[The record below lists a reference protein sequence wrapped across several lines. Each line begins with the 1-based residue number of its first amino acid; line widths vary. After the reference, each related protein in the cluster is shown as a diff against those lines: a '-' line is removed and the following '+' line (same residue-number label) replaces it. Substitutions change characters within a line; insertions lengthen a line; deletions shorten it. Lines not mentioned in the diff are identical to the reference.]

1 MQPVIKPVD
10 RKLIRRELTAAK
22 YIRTTRKGDNELYEV
37 TYKDSPNIMQEI
49 GRLREISFRLAGG
62 GSGKDCDIDQFD
74 TDPVDYYRQLIV
86 WDPHDHEILGGYRYI
101 LCGGIPPEKMATSEI
116 FRFSDGFVQDYL
128 PFTIELG
135 RSFIQPNYQNIN
147 VKRKGLY
154 ALDNLWDGLGA
165 LMLKY
170 SHYKYFFGKVTMY
183 TSYNLRARNTLLN
196 FLHKYFGDPDE
207 LVTPIEPIDYDSGNK
222 YYQELFKDLD
232 YHDAYRVLQKEI
244 KLNGELIPPLINSY
258 MNLSPSMKVFG
269 TAVNPGFGNVEET
282 GILVK
287 MEDIYPE
294 KKKGTW
300 LRCRKPC
307 MPWRQDSGLNGG
319 ERFSDQEY
327 RRIFRTDCLKES
339 HCVRTGAELPYC
351 HLKIRVVIYP
361 VHRHSGI
368 MYLECIYYLLG
379 YSPGILTV
387 VEIDPYPVP
396 LGPASPVLILL
407 HVHSLGQ
414 RIRKTHVTLQICHK
428 TVVIHIPHH
437 FHRIRSGRLIR
448 NRCTECIRSLG
459 SSAESRKCSH

>member
-37 TYKDSPNIMQEI
+37 TYKDSRNIMQEI

-86 WDPHDHEILGGYRYI
+86 WDPHDQEVLGGYRYI
-101 LCGGIPPEKMATSEI
+101 LCGGISPEKMATSEI
-116 FRFSDGFVQDYL
+116 FHFSDSFINDYL

-170 SHYKYFFGKVTMY
+170 THYKYFFGKVTMY

-196 FLHKYFGDPDE
+196 FLHKYFGDPDN
-207 LVTPIEPIDYDSGNK
+207 LVTAIDPIDYDSSNR
-222 YYQELFKDLD
+222 YYQELFKDLE
-232 YHDAYRVLQKEI
+232 YHDAYKILQKEI
-244 KLNGELIPPLINSY
+244 KLNGEFIPPLINSY

-269 TAVNPGFGNVEET
+269 TAINPGFGNVEET

-294 KKKGTW
+294 KKERHLAPMQEA
-300 LRCRKPC
+300 LRTMAARFRPKWWRK
-307 MPWRQDSGLNGG
+307 
-319 ERFSDQEY
+319 
-327 RRIFRTDCLKES
+327 
-339 HCVRTGAELPYC
+339 
-351 HLKIRVVIYP
+351 
-361 VHRHSGI
+361 
-368 MYLECIYYLLG
+368 
-379 YSPGILTV
+379 IL
-387 VEIDPYPVP
+387 
-396 LGPASPVLILL
+396 
-407 HVHSLGQ
+407 
-414 RIRKTHVTLQICHK
+414 
-428 TVVIHIPHH
+428 
-437 FHRIRSGRLIR
+437 
-448 NRCTECIRSLG
+448 
-459 SSAESRKCSH
+459 

>member
-86 WDPHDHEILGGYRYI
+86 WDPHEQEILGGYRYI
-101 LCGGIPPEKMATSEI
+101 LCGGISPEKMATSEI
-116 FRFSDGFVQDYL
+116 FHFSDRFIQDYL

-147 VKRKGLY
+147 VKRKSLY

-170 SHYKYFFGKVTMY
+170 THYKYFFGKVTMY

-196 FLHKYFGDPDE
+196 FLHKYFGDPDS
-207 LVTPIEPIDYDSGNK
+207 LVTAIDPIDYDCSNK
-222 YYQELFKDLD
+222 YYLELFKDLD
-232 YHDAYRVLQKEI
+232 YHDAYKVLQKEI
-244 KLNGELIPPLINSY
+244 KLNGEFIPPLINSY

-282 GILVK
+282 GILVN

-294 KKKGTW
+294 KKERHLAPMQEA
-300 LRCRKPC
+300 LRTMAARFRPKWWRK
-307 MPWRQDSGLNGG
+307 
-319 ERFSDQEY
+319 
-327 RRIFRTDCLKES
+327 
-339 HCVRTGAELPYC
+339 
-351 HLKIRVVIYP
+351 
-361 VHRHSGI
+361 
-368 MYLECIYYLLG
+368 
-379 YSPGILTV
+379 IL
-387 VEIDPYPVP
+387 
-396 LGPASPVLILL
+396 
-407 HVHSLGQ
+407 
-414 RIRKTHVTLQICHK
+414 
-428 TVVIHIPHH
+428 
-437 FHRIRSGRLIR
+437 
-448 NRCTECIRSLG
+448 
-459 SSAESRKCSH
+459 

>member
-232 YHDAYRVLQKEI
+232 YH
-244 KLNGELIPPLINSY
+244 
-258 MNLSPSMKVFG
+258 
-269 TAVNPGFGNVEET
+269 
-282 GILVK
+282 
-287 MEDIYPE
+287 E

-307 MPWRQDSGLNGG
+307 MPWQQVSDLNGG

-414 RIRKTHVTLQICHK
+414 RIRKTHVSLQICHK
-428 TVVIHIPHH
+428 AVVIHIPHH

-448 NRCTECIRSLG
+448 NRRSECIRSLG
-459 SSAESRKCSH
+459 SSAESRKRSH